1 MHFTPKASPRRL
13 QAFSVDVRGRTLS
26 HVKRQVDQILGQ
38 RFVWH
43 AAYLDEKEL
52 EEIAEQIDLLSRYSN
67 SNLTETEVQE
77 VDLELNRL
85 QKRYFE
91 ISGEDYNSSKT
102 ILSDQD
108 CTSPN
113 PSESPAR
120 PVET

>member
-1 MHFTPKASPRRL
+1 M
-13 QAFSVDVRGRTLS
+13 
-26 HVKRQVDQILGQ
+26 KRQVEKILGQ

-52 EEIAEQIDLLSRYSN
+52 EEIAEQIDRLSRNSN
-67 SNLTETEVQE
+67 SNLTEAEVQE
-77 VDLELNRL
+77 VDLELNQLR
-85 QKRYFE
+85 KRYFE